1 MKLTKEEIEMS
12 ERFQFFDKYGKF
24 PSKKERV
31 AITLSMKNLVGLK
44 ELKVNVS
51 KTIDGLVG
59 KFLEKEQV

>member
-1 MKLTKEEIEMS
+1 ME
-12 ERFQFFDKYGKF
+12 KF

-59 KFLEKEQV
+59 RFLEKEQI